1 MREEFPLR
9 EFQEP
14 LLVRADLLQVY
25 ERPAGGTSAAVR
37 IVLSW
42 AVLFGLWQLYVGQT
56 TTQTT
61 IAGAIAAAIAT
72 GAGVLLAR
80 LGLYRFKLDPRRLR
94 GAATLP
100 WDILRDFA
108 LVTLAL
114 ARGRPDGSFREVD
127 VPARTAGDR
136 ALAGLL
142 ESIAPNTY
150 VVDVDRDRGAALVHE
165 LEPR

>member
-1 MREEFPLR
+1 M
-9 EFQEP
+9 
-14 LLVRADLLQVY
+14 
-25 ERPAGGTSAAVR
+25 R

-61 IAGAIAAAIAT
+61 VAGVIAATLAV
-72 GAGVLLAR
+72 GAALLLVR
-80 LGLYRFKLDPRRLR
+80 LGLYRFGLDPRRLR

-100 WDILRDFA
+100 WEIVRDFA
-108 LVTLAL
+108 RVTLAL
-114 ARGRPDGSFREVD
+114 ARGRPAGAFCEVD
-127 VPARTAGDR
+127 VPTRTAGDR

-142 ESIAPNTY
+142 GSIAPNAY

-165 LEPR
+165 LDPQ

>member
-1 MREEFPLR
+1 
-9 EFQEP
+9 
-14 LLVRADLLQVY
+14 
-25 ERPAGGTSAAVR
+25 VR

-61 IAGAIAAAIAT
+61 IAGAIAAALAT
-72 GAGVLLAR
+72 AAAALLAR
-80 LGLYRFKLDPRRLR
+80 VGLYRFGLGARRLR
-94 GAATLP
+94 RAATLP
-100 WDILRDFA
+100 WDVVRDFA
-108 LVTLAL
+108 LVTVAL
-114 ARGRPDGSFREVD
+114 TRGRPAGAFREVR

-142 ESIAPNTY
+142 GSIAPNAY

-165 LEPR
+165 LDPRGGSP

>member
-1 MREEFPLR
+1 MRK
-9 EFQEP
+9 
-14 LLVRADLLQVY
+14 
-25 ERPAGGTSAAVR
+25 AVR
-37 IVLSW
+37 IVLWW

-61 IAGAIAAAIAT
+61 IAGAIAAGIAV

-80 LGLYRFKLDPRRLR
+80 LGLYRFGLDPRRLR

-100 WDILRDFA
+100 WEIVRDFA

-114 ARGRPDGSFREVD
+114 TRGRPAGAFREVR

-136 ALAGLL
+136 ALVGLL
-142 ESIAPNTY
+142 GSIAPNAY
-150 VVDVDRDRGAALVHE
+150 VVDVDRDRGTALVHE
-165 LEPR
+165 LEPKRP